1 MKIKEQTRK
10 LAAGCSKHC
19 FEVVDKTD
27 EVSSKHCFEV
37 VDRTDEVSNHI
48 YGKATLT
55 WFEEIFEE
63 YKKKAEL
70 EVIPILLLNSLKHF
84 PDFPRTPWQIDEGR
98 YSSRLLQRSPN
109 LVDCV

>member
-27 EVSSKHCFEV
+27 GVSSKHCFEV
-37 VDRTDEVSNHI
+37 MDRTDEVSSKYYFEVAYI
-48 YGKATLT
+48 YGKAKLT

-63 YKKKAEL
+63 YQVALCKCPLCSLKGSSGMT
-70 EVIPILLLNSLKHF
+70 ILLGISWCFIN
-84 PDFPRTPWQIDEGR
+84 
-98 YSSRLLQRSPN
+98 Y
-109 LVDCV
+109 